1 MTSATFVILAVA
13 AFAFVFRLCVGPS
26 VADRAVGL
34 SGLVVVG
41 MGAIATHAIREH
53 TGAYLPTLVV
63 VALVGPVSTAMV
75 ARYIEGRDGDR

>member
-13 AFAFVFRLCVGPS
+13 AGAFVYRLCAGPS
-26 VADRAVGL
+26 VADRAVAL

-41 MGAIATHAIREH
+41 MGAIATDAIRSR

-63 VALVGPVSTAMV
+63 VALVGSISTAMV
-75 ARYIEGRDGDR
+75 ARYIEGRDRDR

>member
-1 MTSATFVILAVA
+1 MTSATFVILALA
-13 AFAFVFRLCVGPS
+13 ACAFVYRLCAGPS
-26 VADRAVGL
+26 VADRAVAL

-63 VALVGPVSTAMV
+63 VALVGSISTAMV
-75 ARYIEGRDGDR
+75 ARYIEGRDRDR